1 MTKTLEVQV
10 VDSDRRE
17 SAKEWVLRNN
27 NPYCFAS
34 NYWDK
39 SQFLEFVEQL
49 LTLGAIVEVG
59 GIYDEPWRIKEE
71 GGEYAETLFVT
82 IPAQANPEI
91 QALIESHGP
100 DDMEITNNV
109 IRVWWD

>member
-1 MTKTLEVQV
+1 M
-10 VDSDRRE
+10 SDRRE
-17 SAKEWVLRNN
+17 NARDWVLRNN

-49 LTLGAIVEVG
+49 LTLGATVEVG
-59 GIYDEPWRIKEE
+59 GIYDEPWRIEQE

-82 IPAQANPEI
+82 LPAQANPEI
-91 QALIESHGP
+91 IHLIECHEP
-100 DDMEITNNV
+100 DEMDTIDNV